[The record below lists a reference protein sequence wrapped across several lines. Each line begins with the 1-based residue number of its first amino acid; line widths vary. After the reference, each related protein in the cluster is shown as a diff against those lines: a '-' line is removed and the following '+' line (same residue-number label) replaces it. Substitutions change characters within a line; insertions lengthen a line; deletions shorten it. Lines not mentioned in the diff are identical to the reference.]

1 MVTIFQQTKSDDY
14 VIYNKVLFL
23 WLLCRP
29 MTQFFLLSIS
39 ILNTCTGLYLQKII
53 PTIAAFPVLYTD
65 YASFKFDNY
74 FKCGSSPPLI
84 PEFPIK
90 A

>member
-1 MVTIFQQTKSDDY
+1 MGTIFQQTKSDEY
-14 VIYNKVLFL
+14 ANYNKVLIL
-23 WLLCRP
+23 GLLCRP

-39 ILNTCTGLYLQKII
+39 ILNKCTSLALQKII
-53 PTIAAFPVLYTD
+53 PAIAAFPVLNTD

-74 FKCGSSPPLI
+74 FKCCSSSPLI